1 MLDIYIPEHFY
12 QEKKYTMYV
21 LTEVLL
27 KLPVQFSM
35 SNDADVHISVPGKGD
50 IAIKD
55 GFFSGFD
62 NDVSYLKAS
71 SLPSLPMFL
80 SHEFTTD

>member
-27 KLPVQFSM
+27 KLPVQFIM
-35 SNDADVHISVPGKGD
+35 SND
-50 IAIKD
+50 
-55 GFFSGFD
+55 
-62 NDVSYLKAS
+62 
-71 SLPSLPMFL
+71 
-80 SHEFTTD
+80 